1 LSPLVLLVGLG
12 LVALN
17 LRPAVT
23 SVGPLL
29 EEIVRSLGFDR
40 TEAGILTTLPV
51 LCFGL
56 IGPLAPVL
64 GRRFGAENVIF
75 VALITVAIGCAM
87 RLVPSGP
94 LLYASS
100 VVAGIAIGIMNVLL
114 PGIVKRDFPER
125 VGAVTG
131 FYTMMLCVGA
141 AGAAALA
148 PQVELVFTTDWTMA
162 LAVWGILAL
171 AALPAWAP
179 LRAHFH
185 SRPQARIAETRNL
198 WTNALAWQVT
208 IYLGLASSLAYSVF
222 GWGAKILQDRGMDV
236 PASGLMLG
244 LSILVQGAGAQVAPL
259 MAGRRGDL
267 RFSALLMLAFG
278 LAGLLGYLFAPMGI
292 MWLCSVVLGIGQGGA
307 FAIALTMIAQ
317 RGGNPETAAR
327 LSGMTQSVGY
337 VMGALAGPLAVGLV
351 HDAFGGWPPVAAL
364 FTVITLGAV
373 VCALGAGRVR
383 TV

>member
-1 LSPLVLLVGLG
+1 MLIGLG

-29 EEIVRSLGFDR
+29 QEIVQSLGFDR

-75 VALITVAIGCAM
+75 AALVAVALACAL
-87 RLVPSGP
+87 RLAPSAAP
-94 LLYASS
+94 LYASG
-100 VVAGIAIGIMNVLL
+100 VLAGLAIGLMNVLL
-114 PGIVKRDFPER
+114 PGIVKRDFPQR

-148 PQVELVFTTDWTMA
+148 PQVELAFDTAWPVA
-162 LAVWGILAL
+162 LAVWGILAVI
-171 AALPAWAP
+171 ALPAWAP
-179 LRAHFH
+179 MRAHFR
-185 SRPQARIAETRNL
+185 SAPQAAPTQARSL
-198 WTNALAWQVT
+198 WTSALAWQVT

-259 MAGRRGDL
+259 LGSKSGDL
-267 RFSALLMLAFG
+267 RLSALLMLSLG
-278 LAGLLGYLFAPMGI
+278 LAGLLGYLFAPIGS
-292 MWLCSVVLGIGQGGA
+292 MWFWSVLLGLGQGGA

-317 RGGNPETAAR
+317 RGGNPETASR

-351 HDAFGGWPPVAAL
+351 HDAFGGWPPVAIL
-364 FTVITLGAV
+364 FTVITLGAAIG
-373 VCALGAGRVR
+373 ALGAGRVR

>member
-1 LSPLVLLVGLG
+1 MLVGLG

-29 EEIVRSLGFDR
+29 AEIVQSLNFDR
-40 TEAGILTTLPV
+40 TEAGVLTTLPV

-64 GRRFGAENVIF
+64 GRRYGAENVIF
-75 VALITVAIGCAM
+75 VCLAAVAFACFM
-87 RLVPSGP
+87 RVVPAAA
-94 LLYASS
+94 LLYLSG

-131 FYTMMLCVGA
+131 FYTMMLCIGA

-148 PQVELVFTTDWTMA
+148 PQVELHFGTTWPIA

-171 AALPAWAP
+171 IALPAWAP

-185 SRPQARIAETRNL
+185 SAPRADITATRNL
-198 WTNALAWQVT
+198 WTSALAWQVT

-236 PASGLMLG
+236 PASGWMLG

-259 MAGRRGDL
+259 LANRRGDL
-267 RFSALLMLAFG
+267 RLSALLMLGFG
-278 LAGLLGYLFAPMGI
+278 LAGLLGYLFAPMGT

-317 RGGNPETAAR
+317 RGGNPETAVR

-337 VMGALAGPLAVGLV
+337 VMGALAGPFAVGLV
-351 HDAFGGWPPVAAL
+351 HDAFGGWPPVAIL
-364 FTVITLGAV
+364 FTLITLGAAI
-373 VCALGAGRVR
+373 CALGAGRVR